1 MSNKESNLKYQQIIN
16 ASQALFWKH
25 GIKRVSVEEICSL
38 AKVSKMTFYRFFPNK
53 IELAKHL
60 LQELSEES
68 LKTYRNLINSDLS
81 FIEKVNKMIEMKLKS
96 TNNIGQE
103 FISDLYKN
111 NELGLLPC
119 IEKAQKE
126 SLDLT
131 ISFIA
136 DAQKKNNELGLLP
149 CIEKAQK
156 ESLDLTISFI
166 ADAQKKGFIRQN
178 LTIDFILYF
187 FNQMA
192 KIITDNELV
201 VKYKTPQ
208 ALIFDQDIP
217 EYLFT
222 KAALKQ

>member
-136 DAQKKNNELGLLP
+136 DAQKK
-149 CIEKAQK
+149 
-156 ESLDLTISFI
+156 
-166 ADAQKKGFIRQN
+166 GFIRQN

-192 KIITDNELV
+192 KTITDNELV

-208 ALIFDQDIP
+208 ALIMEVTEFFFNGIGVHTAND
-217 EYLFT
+217 
-222 KAALKQ
+222 K

>member
-136 DAQKKNNELGLLP
+136 DAQKK
-149 CIEKAQK
+149 
-156 ESLDLTISFI
+156 
-166 ADAQKKGFIRQN
+166 GFIRQN

>member
-96 TNNIGQE
+96 TNNIEQG
-103 FISDLYKN
+103 FISDLY
-111 NELGLLPC
+111 
-119 IEKAQKE
+119 
-126 SLDLT
+126 
-131 ISFIA
+131 
-136 DAQKKNNELGLLP
+136 KNNELGLLP

-192 KIITDNELV
+192 KTITDNELV

-208 ALIFDQDIP
+208 ALIMEVTEFFFYGIGVHTAND
-217 EYLFT
+217 
-222 KAALKQ
+222 K